1 MSNNVQ
7 HPQHYNAHPAGM
19 ECIEIIRHYVCDIA
33 NAIKYLWRAGL
44 KPEQG
49 MDDAEK
55 EIEDLK
61 KALFYIE
68 DYRKNMPKTET
79 ILIPYG
85 KQFFKETTGYE
96 LDDVIAPYN
105 EYVSL
110 AIHCLCYLGIVRGG
124 RVFAIE
130 KCNTYIDN
138 AKEAIR
144 QRILAIEAARTEK
157 GNGTAE
163 AEMTTERNNQPA
175 CIVTVGSHYLSLLCA
190 QQQADPDTVLDRMA
204 DHLAANVAGMTSR
217 DWYRVRMSD
226 TGQTVQSYLVV
237 HNPNGDPTAAALY
250 SEDGHLLRQFRINK

>member
-1 MSNNVQ
+1 MSNNVS
-7 HPQHYNAHPAGM
+7 HPSHYNAHPAGI
-19 ECIEIIRHYVCDIA
+19 ECIDVIRHYTCDIA

-68 DYRKNMPKTET
+68 DYRKNMPKTE
-79 ILIPYG
+79 IIQIPYG

-105 EYVSL
+105 EYVSW

-144 QRILAIEAARTEK
+144 QRILAIETEAISKDCADIRQYIGKLIVLSYGDFVSRLAFVKGICHFNDSAEYVDFYFVAESSSMKSRMDSGFTFRPATDLDINRTVIDRCK
-157 GNGTAE
+157 GVAE
-163 AEMTTERNNQPA
+163 
-175 CIVTVGSHYLSLLCA
+175 
-190 QQQADPDTVLDRMA
+190 
-204 DHLAANVAGMTSR
+204 
-217 DWYRVRMSD
+217 SD
-226 TGQTVQSYLVV
+226 GYK
-237 HNPNGDPTAAALY
+237 
-250 SEDGHLLRQFRINK
+250 F